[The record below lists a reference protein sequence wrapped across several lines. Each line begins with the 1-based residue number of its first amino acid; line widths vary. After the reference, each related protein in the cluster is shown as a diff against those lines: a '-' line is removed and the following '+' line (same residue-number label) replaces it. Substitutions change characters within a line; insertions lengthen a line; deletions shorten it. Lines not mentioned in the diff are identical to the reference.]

1 MIDRKTLWI
10 FVAAFLATTGAAI
23 WQLSLLSDWRQ
34 MPLGGPGSHNSASGL
49 LVFATPVSLLLF
61 MLSPFIQWLALPK
74 ESLPSLR
81 RWSGKWIVSTSVV
94 MAVLQVFIVARS
106 MGVVSPSGLGIA
118 RGGSVMIGIMFMI
131 MGNIAPKM
139 PVPPRRSSFEIDSW
153 DASRMLRFGGKLLV
167 GLGLAFVLGGILL
180 PSEVWARVF
189 GSLMLTALAA
199 GIWYGVKLR
208 RERSMHG
215 ARSITTSDN

>member
-1 MIDRKTLWI
+1 MIDRKALWI
-10 FVAAFLATTGAAI
+10 FIALFLATTGAAI
-23 WQLSLLSDWRQ
+23 WQLSLLPDWRH
-34 MPLGGPGSHNSASGL
+34 MPLGGPGSHNSVSGL
-49 LVFATPVSLLLF
+49 VVFATPVSLLLF

-94 MAVLQVFIVARS
+94 MAVLQAFVLARS
-106 MGVVSPSGLGIA
+106 LGVVSPSGLGIA

-131 MGNIAPKM
+131 MGNISPKM
-139 PVPPRRSSFEIDSW
+139 PVPPLRSSFEIDSW

-167 GLGLAFVLGGILL
+167 GLGLAFVWGGILL
-180 PSEVWARVF
+180 PPEYWAQVF

-199 GIWYGVKLR
+199 GIWYGIKLR
-208 RERSMHG
+208 HERSLHS
-215 ARSITTSDN
+215 ARTITTSDN